1 MLSDRRF
8 DLWADDYDQSVGLC
22 DEEGAYP
29 FAGYRAVLG
38 EIYRRVLEGSAR
50 SVLDI
55 GFGTGVLAARL
66 YERGC
71 EVFGQDFSQKMV
83 VRAQAKMPQARLYKG
98 DFAQGL
104 AEALKGRRYDAI
116 IATYSL
122 HHLTDARKVTFL
134 RELLPLL
141 SERGRI
147 YVGDV
152 AFETRA
158 QLEACRA
165 QAGDGWDAD
174 EIYFVFDEL
183 RPLLPRLTFERMSD
197 CAGLLT
203 LAN

>member
-1 MLSDRRF
+1 MLSDRGF
-8 DLWADDYDQSVGLC
+8 DLWADDYDRSVGLC

-83 VRAQAKMPQARLYKG
+83 VRAQA
-98 DFAQGL
+98 
-104 AEALKGRRYDAI
+104 
-116 IATYSL
+116 
-122 HHLTDARKVTFL
+122 
-134 RELLPLL
+134 
-141 SERGRI
+141 
-147 YVGDV
+147 
-152 AFETRA
+152 
-158 QLEACRA
+158 
-165 QAGDGWDAD
+165 GDGWDAD

>member
-1 MLSDRRF
+1 MLNDRGF

-29 FAGYRAVLG
+29 FAGYRSVLG

-71 EVFGQDFSQKMV
+71 EVFGQDFSQRMV
-83 VRAQAKMPQARLYKG
+83 ERAQAKMPQARLYKG

-122 HHLTDARKVTFL
+122 HHLSDARKVTFL

-183 RPLLPRLTFERMSD
+183 RPFLPRLTFERMSD